1 MPPPGRFTVGPPL
14 TEMAITFEVVDPVVL
29 VVPDVETVP
38 PPQPA
43 IAIVPVRKSETRK
56 DENRFLCT
64 TCSCLFYCLQFFVI
78 EGGPHCNCSGLTPA
92 GVRAGMYTRPQW
104 ARMWPPVCTTIPGC
118 RISSG

>member
-64 TCSCLFYCLQFFVI
+64 TCSCLFYFFGCSLLPLGVI
-78 EGGPHCNCSGLTPA
+78 ANGASLKLDVIATARGLRP
-92 GVRAGMYTRPQW
+92 RA
-104 ARMWPPVCTTIPGC
+104 
-118 RISSG
+118 S